1 MQNDQNRKRGRILI
15 LDDMQRWRQ
24 ALVEILERDGYE
36 AVAVSSAQEVLR
48 HLSQS
53 LYHVL
58 ILDICLNESDH
69 GNTDG
74 WELLHKISEL
84 NLDGALKVMMVSAH
98 ETNEQVRNAFHNYNV
113 SDFIIKSSFTKK
125 EFQES
130 IQRIFQKDLQI
141 NLKLSIIWSQRKAEA
156 LLCNLELDHEALVQP
171 ASSLISRLED
181 ELDDL
186 LRRLFSKSE
195 SILIR
200 AMRSGYSGTSV
211 LLIKPFYADTGA
223 GRTFVV
229 KFGDVKKIEQEYNN
243 FKEFVE
249 PFVGGKRSTGLL
261 ASSRT
266 PLLGGIRY
274 SLLGASGDLP
284 EDFGDFY
291 ARAKLPQLK
300 KVLDR
305 LFNDTC
311 SAWYANP
318 GYLQPRNLTNDYLRI
333 LGFTLAEL
341 EQITKQFSTIDVTPE
356 RIIFH
361 SLSEQEQRRFSNPL
375 VILSQ
380 HQFVHTTYVCTQH
393 GDLNQHNLLV
403 DNDSYT
409 WMIDFQST
417 GLAHILCD
425 ITTLDSIVRFQLL
438 PANGATL
445 EERLEMEV
453 ALCGLKHFSQV
464 DQLPNL
470 FTTPNPVLAKAF
482 ATVVH
487 LRLLAKSL
495 ICQNPDGDICEYYV
509 ALFYNA
515 LNTLRYDNLAI
526 EQREHALLCASLL
539 ADRIG

>member
-1 MQNDQNRKRGRILI
+1 MEQ
-15 LDDMQRWRQ
+15 WRQ

-36 AVAVSSAQEVLR
+36 AKAVSSVHEVQR
-48 HLSQS
+48 HLEQS

-69 GNTDG
+69 ANTDG
-74 WELLHKISEL
+74 WELLQKISKL

-98 ETNEQVRNAFHNYNV
+98 ETNEQVRDAFHDYNV
-113 SDFIIKSSFTKK
+113 SDFIIKSSFDKK

-130 IQRIFQKDLQI
+130 VQRIFEKDLQV
-141 NLKLSIIWSQRKAEA
+141 NLKLSIIWQQPKSKALVCNLEMDDEA
-156 LLCNLELDHEALVQP
+156 LLLP
-171 ASSLISRLED
+171 ASSLMSRLED

-186 LRRLFSKSE
+186 LRRLFSRSE
-195 SILIR
+195 SILLR
-200 AMRSGYSGTSV
+200 AMKPGYSGTRV
-211 LLIKPFYADTGA
+211 LLIKPFYTDTGA
-223 GRTFVV
+223 GRTFVI
-229 KFGDVKKIEQEYNN
+229 KFGNVKKIKQEYDN

-249 PFVGGKRSTGLL
+249 PFVGGKRCTGLL

-291 ARAKLPQLK
+291 ARAKQPQLK
-300 KVLDR
+300 KALDR

-318 GYLQPRNLTNDYLRI
+318 GYLQPHNLTDDYQRI
-333 LGFTLAEL
+333 LDFTIEEI
-341 EQITKQFSTIDVTPE
+341 EQTTQQFPTVDVTPE
-356 RIIFH
+356 HITFH
-361 SLSEQEQRRFSNPL
+361 ALPEQGPFPNPL
-375 VILSQ
+375 IILSQ

-403 DNDSYT
+403 DHDGYT

-417 GLAHILCD
+417 GLGHILCD

-445 EERLEMEV
+445 EERLQMEV
-453 ALCGLKHFSQV
+453 ALCGLKHFNQV
-464 DQLPNL
+464 DQLPTL
-470 FTTPNPVLAKAF
+470 FPTTNPMLAKAF

-487 LRLLAKSL
+487 LRQLARSL
-495 ICQNPDGDICEYYV
+495 VGQNPDNDICEYYV

-515 LNTLRYDNLAI
+515 LNTLRYSNLAV

-539 ADRIG
+539 ANRIG

>member
-1 MQNDQNRKRGRILI
+1 MLNKRNQKKGRVLI
-15 LDDMQRWRQ
+15 LDDMERWRQ

-36 AVAVSSAQEVLR
+36 AEAVSSVHEVLR
-48 HLSQS
+48 NLQQS

-74 WELLHKISEL
+74 WELLRKVSEL

-113 SDFIIKSSFTKK
+113 SDFIIKSFFNKK

-130 IQRIFQKDLQI
+130 IQRIFEKDLQI
-141 NLKLSIIWSQRKAEA
+141 NLKLSIIWQQRKPETVIH
-156 LLCNLELDHEALVQP
+156 NLKIDGETLVQP
-171 ASSLISRLED
+171 DSPLMSRLED

-186 LRRLFSKSE
+186 LRRLFSNAE

-200 AMRSGYSGTSV
+200 AMKPGYSGTCV
-211 LLIKPFYADTGA
+211 LLIKPFYTNTGG

-229 KFGDVKKIEQEYNN
+229 KFGNVNKIKQEYDN
-243 FKEFVE
+243 FKQFVE
-249 PFVGGKRSTGLL
+249 PFVGGKRCTGIL
-261 ASSRT
+261 ASNRT

-274 SLLGASGDLP
+274 SLLGASGDLL
-284 EDFGDFY
+284 EEFGDFY
-291 ARAKLPQLK
+291 AHAKLPQLK
-300 KVLDR
+300 KALER

-311 SAWYANP
+311 GAWYANP
-318 GYLQPRNLTNDYLRI
+318 GRLQPHNLTTDYERI
-333 LGFTLAEL
+333 LGFTLEEL
-341 EQITKQFSTIDVTPE
+341 EQITRQFSTVDVTTDH
-356 RIIFH
+356 ITFH
-361 SLSEQEQRRFSNPL
+361 ALSEQRTFLNPL

-380 HQFVHTTYVCTQH
+380 QEFVHTTYVCAQH

-403 DNDSYT
+403 DNEDYT

-417 GLAHILCD
+417 GLGHILCD

-445 EERLEMEV
+445 EERLAMEV
-453 ALCGLKHFSQV
+453 ALCGPRHFNQI
-464 DQLPNL
+464 DQLSTL
-470 FTTPNPVLAKAF
+470 FTTTNTALAKAF

-487 LRLLAKSL
+487 LRLLARSL
-495 ICQNPDGDICEYYV
+495 VCQNPDNDISEYYV

-515 LNTLRYDNLAI
+515 LNTLRYQNLAT

-539 ADRIG
+539 ASRIG